1 MTGSEPGRVY
11 HIIGVGGIGMSAI
24 AEVMHARGF
33 RVQGSD
39 LKDGA
44 NLRRLAEKGLDVVAG
59 HRPRNLGSATDVVIS
74 TAVKAGN
81 PELEEA
87 RARGLRVHKRADMLA
102 EIMKSYRTVS
112 ITGSHG
118 KTTTTSM
125 TAWIFEHAGYDP
137 TALVGGVIG
146 AWGSNVRIGRS
157 PWMVVEADESD
168 GTFIRLPTEIGVVTN
183 IDPEHLDYYGSEE
196 KLHDA
201 FRAFF
206 SGISHH
212 GAIIAGVDHPVVARM
227 IAEARE
233 TGGAAITTFG
243 ECEAADIRV
252 RPVSVRCGNITID
265 VEISVRAGGPRR
277 LSGVTLQVPGRHN
290 TLNAAAAIGAA
301 LRAGIEDDVIVRALR
316 SFTGVDRRF
325 TQTGDWNGVSIY
337 DDYAHHPAE
346 IEAVLSAA
354 RGAASGNVIAVMQP
368 HRFSRLKMLFDDFCG
383 CFANADFVLVA
394 PVYPAGE
401 APNGVDS
408 STLVEGIRRKGH
420 ERVFA
425 IEGEDT
431 LAPIIAS
438 LAKPGDLVIGLG
450 AGNITDWARALP
462 ARLQACN
469 PLLGA
474 AE

>member
-1 MTGSEPGRVY
+1 
-11 HIIGVGGIGMSAI
+11 
-24 AEVMHARGF
+24 
-33 RVQGSD
+33 
-39 LKDGA
+39 
-44 NLRRLAEKGLDVVAG
+44 
-59 HRPRNLGSATDVVIS
+59 
-74 TAVKAGN
+74 
-81 PELEEA
+81 
-87 RARGLRVHKRADMLA
+87 
-102 EIMKSYRTVS
+102 
-112 ITGSHG
+112 
-118 KTTTTSM
+118 
-125 TAWIFEHAGYDP
+125 
-137 TALVGGVIG
+137 
-146 AWGSNVRIGRS
+146 
-157 PWMVVEADESD
+157 MVVEADESD

-196 KLHDA
+196 KLHEA

-206 SGISHH
+206 SGIPQH

-227 IAEARE
+227 IAEARLA
-233 TGGAAITTFG
+233 GGAAITTFG
-243 ECEAADIRV
+243 ESAAADIRV
-252 RPVSVRCGNITID
+252 RPVAVRGGTITMD
-265 VEISVRAGGPRR
+265 VEIGARAGGPRR

-301 LRAGIEDDVIVRALR
+301 LRAGIPDDAIMRALR

-368 HRFSRLKMLFDDFCG
+368 HRFSRLKMLFDEFCG
-383 CFANADFVLVA
+383 CFADADFVLVA

-431 LAPIIAS
+431 LAPTIAS